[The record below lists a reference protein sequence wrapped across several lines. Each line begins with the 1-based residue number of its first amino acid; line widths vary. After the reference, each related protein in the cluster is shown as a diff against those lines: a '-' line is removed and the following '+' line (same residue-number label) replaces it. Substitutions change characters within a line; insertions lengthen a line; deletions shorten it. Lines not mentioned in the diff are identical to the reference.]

1 MNMKDKKYI
10 YIILLVVFI
19 LLVSNYKMLNS
30 SVSYTYN
37 DVNNAVE
44 YDNNTINIDFNKLN
58 SVVKNLNGYIEYN
71 DSLTNIYNSIV
82 DYLFN
87 NEKVKMYDSKN
98 KKVLEIS
105 FNEAKNVFGN
115 YLKLNESSVI
125 KIFFD
130 ENAEDIDLDGIEYK
144 INKEEVTRKRI
155 VETALKE
162 VGKTGETYWNWYGFN
177 HRVEWCCVFV
187 SWVANE
193 NKVLNS
199 KIPKFIWV
207 KKGVD
212 YYKSKNQ
219 LKKPSEYKPLPGD
232 IIFFDWNNNVV
243 IDHVGIVEKVE
254 NGYVYTIEGNVNY
267 LYVKEKKYKLS
278 SPYIYAYGVPDYA
291 N

>member
-1 MNMKDKKYI
+1 MKNKKYI
-10 YIILLVVFI
+10 YIILLAVFI
-19 LLVSNYKMLNS
+19 FLVSNFKLFNT
-30 SVSYTYN
+30 SVSYTYK
-37 DVNNAVE
+37 DIDKNAVE
-44 YDNNTINIDFNKLN
+44 YDKEVVNIDFNKLKAIIN
-58 SVVKNLNGYIEYN
+58 DINGYMKYDDNMDEV
-71 DSLTNIYNSIV
+71 YNSII
-82 DYLFN
+82 DYLYN
-87 NEKVKMYDSKN
+87 NEQLKMYDYKN

-105 FNEAKNVFGN
+105 FKEAKKLFNN
-115 YLKLNESSVI
+115 YLNLKGKKVV

-130 ENAEDIDLDGIEYK
+130 SKETDIDLESIEYK
-144 INKEEVTRKRI
+144 INKEEVTRRKI

-193 NKVLNS
+193 NKVLNT

-212 YYKSKNQ
+212 YYKAKDQ
-219 LKKPSEYKPLPGD
+219 LKKPREYTPLPGD

-267 LYVKEKKYKLS
+267 LYVKEKKYKLNS
-278 SPYIYAYGVPDYA
+278 SYIYAYGVPDYA

>member
-1 MNMKDKKYI
+1 MRNKKYI
-10 YIILLVVFI
+10 YIILLAVFI
-19 LLVSNYKMLNS
+19 FLVSNFKLFNT
-30 SVSYTYN
+30 SVSYTYK
-37 DVNNAVE
+37 DIDKNAVE
-44 YDNNTINIDFNKLN
+44 YDKEVVNIDFNKLKAIIN
-58 SVVKNLNGYIEYN
+58 DINGYMKYDDNMDEV
-71 DSLTNIYNSIV
+71 YNSII
-82 DYLFN
+82 DYLYN
-87 NEKVKMYDSKN
+87 NEQLKMYDYKN

-105 FNEAKNVFGN
+105 FKEAKKLFNN
-115 YLKLNESSVI
+115 YLNLKGKKVV

-130 ENAEDIDLDGIEYK
+130 SKETDIDLESIEYK
-144 INKEEVTRKRI
+144 INKEEVTRRKI

-193 NKVLNS
+193 NKVLNT

-212 YYKSKNQ
+212 YYKAKDQ
-219 LKKPSEYKPLPGD
+219 LKKPREYTPLPGD

-267 LYVKEKKYKLS
+267 LYVKEKKYKLNS
-278 SPYIYAYGVPDYA
+278 SYIYAYGVPDYA